1 MLGQARIGTKTLA
14 NLCRRLAISLSAGV
28 DVRNVWARETNHA
41 HGAARRHFKEISSA
55 VARGSSIGDAL
66 DQSGNYFPE
75 FFREMV
81 RVGEESGNLPE
92 VFRQLAENYEHQLQ
106 MRRTLIGAI
115 TWPLIELTLALGV
128 VGLLIYVMGAV
139 PQLAKSNIDLLGL
152 GLRGTSGLAIYLAV
166 LAVIAAIGVAIY
178 RAAVRG
184 ALWIR
189 PVQLVLMRVPQLGK
203 AMETFA
209 LARLTWAMH
218 VTLNSGMEL
227 RKALSLSLRSTHN
240 VVYSQHVD
248 RVLRSIRSGNEI
260 HEALDATRAF
270 PPGFVDAVEVGEQ
283 SGMLSETMANLSN
296 QYQAEARM
304 AMNVITAILGFL
316 VFVLIAMII
325 IFFIYQIFTNAYLG
339 PINDALKPI

>member
-28 DVRNVWARETNHA
+28 DVRNVWIRESNNAQGT
-41 HGAARRHFKEISSA
+41 ARRHFNQISSA

-106 MRRTLIGAI
+106 MRRTLISAI
-115 TWPLIELTLALGV
+115 TMPMIELGLALGV
-128 VGLLIYVMGAV
+128 VGLVIFLMGAI
-139 PQLAKSNIDLLGL
+139 PQLAGTDMLGL
-152 GLRGTSGLAIYLAV
+152 GLRGTSGLIIYLGV
-166 LAVIAAIGVAIY
+166 LALIGAALAALY

-184 ALWIR
+184 ALWTTPI
-189 PVQLVLMRVPQLGK
+189 QHALMRIPKLGT

-209 LARLTWAMH
+209 LARLTWALH

-227 RKALSLSLRSTHN
+227 RKALALSLRSTHN
-240 VVYSQHVD
+240 VLYTQHID
-248 RVLRSIRSGNEI
+248 RVLRSIRAGDEINEAF
-260 HEALDATRAF
+260 EATRAF
-270 PPGFVDAVEVGEQ
+270 PIGFVDAVEVGEQ
-283 SGMLSETMANLSN
+283 SGMLAETMANLSQ
-296 QYQAEARM
+296 QYQAEARL
-304 AMNVITAILGFL
+304 AMTVITAVLGFA
-316 VFVLIAMII
+316 VFLLIAIII
-325 IFFIYQIFTNAYLG
+325 IFFIYQIFMNAYLG
-339 PINDALKPI
+339 PINEALKM